1 MCWVILHLLILW
13 TSIGQASAE
22 NEVEVAPSCPGDQT
36 AFGRSCFA
44 FVSQRL
50 SFHTAQDWCEKR
62 GGHLA
67 FIPDKNTQNFL
78 EKHLDPDKDVWL
90 GMALTSSSSS
100 SSSSS
105 RNRQHVEGALSW
117 LDGSP
122 LTYTKWTR
130 SPQPDAACGHILR
143 SSSFQWESTND
154 CNQEMNFICQFES
167 GRRIVCAGHDT
178 SLQCSSKQVLMIDR
192 GFYGR
197 RNIHY
202 CRAGASAPP
211 SVQKECGWVDVK
223 ETIKAHCHGRRV
235 CNISKVRD
243 LMEELCPQLRSYL
256 SVEYHC
262 SDGLSLS
269 VRNVAAVFEDVVIE
283 VTLLANV
290 QDLLCRLQTGDGQ
303 TISFRPPE
311 GLKSRV
317 MHKYTNPRT
326 FVVKCDCSSPSG
338 HMHFTAHKMLSIQE
352 AVTQI
357 GAIRCYARKK
367 YFPET
372 QCRALY
378 GEAFHIQME
387 VKAGTNVAYRVQ
399 SGKQFLA
406 GLSVLQGNV
415 PKNITV
421 TAETAQQLGS
431 GCHRLTIYASNT
443 VTTSEVSSDLQ
454 VCVLEKISGL
464 QASILEDTVER
475 FGAHRVAVKVSLKH
489 GAPAHLSF
497 LMNGE
502 HSSLFETREMDLK
515 TGTYFVQCPAK
526 GCVQITIRAW
536 NAFSSQ
542 KIDSL
547 NDFNREQEKRL
558 VRDSRSVVT
567 ISASP
572 PSVSSQENFITL
584 SLSDQSVLDGVSKF
598 EWKCKGPCNCNDK
611 YTNDNSPKIKG
622 ECLEPFHF
630 NKYSLDL
637 KGSSPKLDIKDVCIT
652 LTPTLYNGN
661 DIRFTCTDGCVV
673 EEQIKDANIQMECD
687 NSCPKADWYIKETDD
702 EKKWDAQT
710 KDCYI
715 NANLIPL
722 VDKDAEKTSYRVK
735 KNKISEAKDQN
746 KDVTVVIIFGDQSNQ
761 TEGTPTTVEL
771 LSCFASP
778 STGTILDAFNLTCTT
793 LQPCAGCRFCF
804 TADYKELVCSESKEV
819 QTVFLPLGNSS
830 SNYSLPIAVTVTNG
844 SQSLNT
850 TFTVQVLDFT
860 PNPNSNDNLRAGVE
874 NALEKLKK
882 SGRLSGE
889 TVGQIFSSVAKNLN
903 NKPDASE
910 LREEMVDTMAN
921 IINEAPPSTPKDA
934 EAVAEGL
941 TALVQKGAELRVSV
955 QVSASSLFEILSLS
969 LMNMNVSRTE
979 DGRNQV
985 HTAASTIV
993 AGIDFMLYN
1002 SVMKNVS
1009 DALLSTL
1016 SNIQSA
1022 LLKLKE
1028 PNEGPTLIN
1037 TELIIVLVNRVTPDT
1052 LLAQNLSFI
1061 DSSQPN
1067 FSLPQLPTNLLPSEG
1082 PVDIRMLSLAKNPFS
1097 WNEKGNISGLIGS
1110 LSLSTE
1116 DGSGIPVE
1124 NLSEDIEIWLPRPA
1138 GEQVNTTVLDL
1149 GNYSTTIID
1158 VPSADTSLVIK
1169 MEPSLDP
1176 LPFQLYLGFTDYP
1189 TETNY
1194 VAMTQMPL
1202 QGTTEEE
1209 KYTWI
1214 VQPEELKGNTGV
1226 HYLVVRPIVGPG
1238 IKSIN
1243 ASLSVTPIA
1252 SSCRFWD
1259 ESILDWS
1266 TTGCKV
1272 GVKTT
1277 PMATQCLCNHL
1288 TFFGSS
1294 FFVTPNLVDP
1304 SQTAQLFATFAENPV
1319 VVCFVGALFVTY
1331 LLVVVW
1337 ARRKDIQDTAKVKV
1351 TVLHDNNPKD
1361 EYRYL
1366 LCVRTGHRIGA
1377 STSSQVIAT
1386 LLGAEGN
1393 SEPHH
1398 LTDQRKP
1405 LFERGAVDMFLIT
1418 TPSFLGE
1425 LQGIRLWHDNS
1436 GSHPAWYVANIMV
1449 QDLQTEQKWNFLC
1462 NSWLSLD
1469 MGDCC
1474 IDSIFPV
1481 STEEELK
1488 RFSNLFFMKTTRDF
1502 CDGHLWYS
1510 VVSRPAG
1517 SNFTCVQ
1524 RVSCCFSLLLCTM
1537 LTSIMFYGIP
1547 TDPSEQ
1553 DVARLADL
1561 LCKTSKNN
1569 IPTTESK
1576 FGAKEESEINTILS
1590 KMEDFIQE
1598 RHKAG
1603 DNRRFHLPE
1612 SGGHVNPPSV
1622 LEATK
1627 KKSNKTQHLYRKLCH
1642 IDKELSLLGPSSFQN
1657 PHSYTQALK
1666 QVQNMKRLIEDQ
1678 QFPPSHV
1685 KVDEPK
1691 KFRPAEVAASDG
1703 KGKKTLCCH
1712 GMLPWWFVFVGWL
1725 LVIAT
1730 SVVSGY
1736 FTMLYGLKFGKQ
1748 RSISWLVSMIISF
1761 FQSLLFIQPLKVIC
1775 LAVFF
1780 ALIIRK
1786 VEEEDL
1792 HNVEFVEEKRTGETK
1807 DHDASGMKRL
1817 LYEPPPPEAI
1827 ERMRRNKIM
1836 QQKAHALLKEILTYI
1851 GFLWMLLL
1859 VAYGQRDPNAFY
1871 LNQHI
1876 RSSFSGAASDSMSL
1890 QDVFTWANTTL
1901 LTNLFAEYPGFITDG
1916 NSKLVGNARVR
1927 QLRVKED
1934 SCQTAGL
1941 MHPLVADCNAPYSWD
1956 VEDMGSYDTGWNR
1969 SLQDNISASTS
1980 SPWKYQTQT
1989 QLRGRLFWGKTGFY
2003 RGGGFAVEL
2012 GPDLSNAS
2020 STLEYLFENKWLD
2033 MYTRAIFVEFTVYNA
2048 NVNLFCIITLLMETT
2063 AVGVF
2068 QFYSELQS
2076 IRLYQ
2081 STDGLFFFVMAAEII
2096 YLLFILYYM
2105 FLQAKLMRLQR
2116 WDYFRNKLNLLE
2128 LSIILLSM
2136 SAVAIFIRRTLLG
2149 NRDVAYYQTHKDQF
2163 ASFYDTATADQQL
2176 QYLIAFL
2183 VLLATVKCWNLL
2195 RLNPKMN
2202 LLTAAL
2208 QRAWTDI
2215 SSFLLIFGVLFVAY
2229 SVTSNLIYGWKLSS
2243 YKTFSDSLLTVISLQ
2258 AGIFNY
2264 DEVLN
2269 GDPVLGGLLV
2279 GSCVVFMTFVLLNL
2293 LISLVLVALNR
2304 EQLLHK
2310 PSEEEEV
2317 VDLLLSN
2324 IFSLIGIRY
2333 KDKKDTM
2340 TDSSGFALNNT
2351 KEITKSP

>member
-1 MCWVILHLLILW
+1 
-13 TSIGQASAE
+13 
-22 NEVEVAPSCPGDQT
+22 
-36 AFGRSCFA
+36 
-44 FVSQRL
+44 
-50 SFHTAQDWCEKR
+50 
-62 GGHLA
+62 
-67 FIPDKNTQNFL
+67 
-78 EKHLDPDKDVWL
+78 
-90 GMALTSSSSS
+90 MA
-100 SSSSS
+100 
-105 RNRQHVEGALSW
+105 
-117 LDGSP
+117 
-122 LTYTKWTR
+122 
-130 SPQPDAACGHILR
+130 
-143 SSSFQWESTND
+143 
-154 CNQEMNFICQFES
+154 
-167 GRRIVCAGHDT
+167 
-178 SLQCSSKQVLMIDR
+178 
-192 GFYGR
+192 
-197 RNIHY
+197 
-202 CRAGASAPP
+202 
-211 SVQKECGWVDVK
+211 
-223 ETIKAHCHGRRV
+223 
-235 CNISKVRD
+235 
-243 LMEELCPQLRSYL
+243 
-256 SVEYHC
+256 
-262 SDGLSLS
+262 
-269 VRNVAAVFEDVVIE
+269 
-283 VTLLANV
+283 
-290 QDLLCRLQTGDGQ
+290 
-303 TISFRPPE
+303 
-311 GLKSRV
+311 
-317 MHKYTNPRT
+317 
-326 FVVKCDCSSPSG
+326 
-338 HMHFTAHKMLSIQE
+338 
-352 AVTQI
+352 
-357 GAIRCYARKK
+357 
-367 YFPET
+367 
-372 QCRALY
+372 
-378 GEAFHIQME
+378 
-387 VKAGTNVAYRVQ
+387 
-399 SGKQFLA
+399 
-406 GLSVLQGNV
+406 
-415 PKNITV
+415 
-421 TAETAQQLGS
+421 
-431 GCHRLTIYASNT
+431 
-443 VTTSEVSSDLQ
+443 
-454 VCVLEKISGL
+454 
-464 QASILEDTVER
+464 
-475 FGAHRVAVKVSLKH
+475 
-489 GAPAHLSF
+489 
-497 LMNGE
+497 
-502 HSSLFETREMDLK
+502 
-515 TGTYFVQCPAK
+515 
-526 GCVQITIRAW
+526 
-536 NAFSSQ
+536 
-542 KIDSL
+542 
-547 NDFNREQEKRL
+547 
-558 VRDSRSVVT
+558 
-567 ISASP
+567 
-572 PSVSSQENFITL
+572 
-584 SLSDQSVLDGVSKF
+584 
-598 EWKCKGPCNCNDK
+598 
-611 YTNDNSPKIKG
+611 
-622 ECLEPFHF
+622 
-630 NKYSLDL
+630 
-637 KGSSPKLDIKDVCIT
+637 
-652 LTPTLYNGN
+652 
-661 DIRFTCTDGCVV
+661 
-673 EEQIKDANIQMECD
+673 
-687 NSCPKADWYIKETDD
+687 
-702 EKKWDAQT
+702 
-710 KDCYI
+710 
-715 NANLIPL
+715 
-722 VDKDAEKTSYRVK
+722 
-735 KNKISEAKDQN
+735 
-746 KDVTVVIIFGDQSNQ
+746 
-761 TEGTPTTVEL
+761 
-771 LSCFASP
+771 
-778 STGTILDAFNLTCTT
+778 
-793 LQPCAGCRFCF
+793 
-804 TADYKELVCSESKEV
+804 
-819 QTVFLPLGNSS
+819 
-830 SNYSLPIAVTVTNG
+830 
-844 SQSLNT
+844 
-850 TFTVQVLDFT
+850 
-860 PNPNSNDNLRAGVE
+860 
-874 NALEKLKK
+874 
-882 SGRLSGE
+882 
-889 TVGQIFSSVAKNLN
+889 
-903 NKPDASE
+903 
-910 LREEMVDTMAN
+910 
-921 IINEAPPSTPKDA
+921 
-934 EAVAEGL
+934 
-941 TALVQKGAELRVSV
+941 
-955 QVSASSLFEILSLS
+955 
-969 LMNMNVSRTE
+969 
-979 DGRNQV
+979 
-985 HTAASTIV
+985 
-993 AGIDFMLYN
+993 
-1002 SVMKNVS
+1002 
-1009 DALLSTL
+1009 
-1016 SNIQSA
+1016 
-1022 LLKLKE
+1022 
-1028 PNEGPTLIN
+1028 
-1037 TELIIVLVNRVTPDT
+1037 
-1052 LLAQNLSFI
+1052 
-1061 DSSQPN
+1061 
-1067 FSLPQLPTNLLPSEG
+1067 
-1082 PVDIRMLSLAKNPFS
+1082 
-1097 WNEKGNISGLIGS
+1097 
-1110 LSLSTE
+1110 
-1116 DGSGIPVE
+1116 
-1124 NLSEDIEIWLPRPA
+1124 
-1138 GEQVNTTVLDL
+1138 
-1149 GNYSTTIID
+1149 
-1158 VPSADTSLVIK
+1158 
-1169 MEPSLDP
+1169 
-1176 LPFQLYLGFTDYP
+1176 
-1189 TETNY
+1189 
-1194 VAMTQMPL
+1194 
-1202 QGTTEEE
+1202 
-1209 KYTWI
+1209 
-1214 VQPEELKGNTGV
+1214 
-1226 HYLVVRPIVGPG
+1226 
-1238 IKSIN
+1238 
-1243 ASLSVTPIA
+1243 
-1252 SSCRFWD
+1252 
-1259 ESILDWS
+1259 
-1266 TTGCKV
+1266 
-1272 GVKTT
+1272 
-1277 PMATQCLCNHL
+1277 
-1288 TFFGSS
+1288 
-1294 FFVTPNLVDP
+1294 
-1304 SQTAQLFATFAENPV
+1304 SQT
-1319 VVCFVGALFVTY
+1319 
-1331 LLVVVW
+1331 
-1337 ARRKDIQDTAKVKV
+1337 
-1351 TVLHDNNPKD
+1351 H
-1361 EYRYL
+1361 
-1366 LCVRTGHRIGA
+1366 
-1377 STSSQVIAT
+1377 VIAT

-1418 TPSFLGE
+1418 PRPPS
-1425 LQGIRLWHDNS
+1425 W
-1436 GSHPAWYVANIMV
+1436 GSCRA
-1449 QDLQTEQKWNFLC
+1449 
-1462 NSWLSLD
+1462 S
-1469 MGDCC
+1469 DCG
-1474 IDSIFPV
+1474 
-1481 STEEELK
+1481 TTTQAATLLEEELK

-1553 DVARLADL
+1553 VMDLGQFEFTWQQFMVGVQSSLIMFPINVLIVSIFRNTRPRETSCCGGRKKKPKSIQKDGTSSQMDTKAFLDIITKDVARLADL

-1576 FGAKEESEINTILS
+1576 FGPKEESEINTILS

-1598 RHKAG
+1598 RPKAG
-1603 DNRRFHLPE
+1603 DNRRFHLPGHLEKLHSLYSENKCTFSE

-1657 PHSYTQALK
+1657 PHSYSQALK

-1792 HNVEFVEEKRTGETK
+1792 HNVEFILSVEAPTGETK

>member
-1 MCWVILHLLILW
+1 
-13 TSIGQASAE
+13 
-22 NEVEVAPSCPGDQT
+22 
-36 AFGRSCFA
+36 
-44 FVSQRL
+44 
-50 SFHTAQDWCEKR
+50 
-62 GGHLA
+62 
-67 FIPDKNTQNFL
+67 
-78 EKHLDPDKDVWL
+78 
-90 GMALTSSSSS
+90 
-100 SSSSS
+100 
-105 RNRQHVEGALSW
+105 
-117 LDGSP
+117 
-122 LTYTKWTR
+122 
-130 SPQPDAACGHILR
+130 
-143 SSSFQWESTND
+143 
-154 CNQEMNFICQFES
+154 
-167 GRRIVCAGHDT
+167 
-178 SLQCSSKQVLMIDR
+178 
-192 GFYGR
+192 
-197 RNIHY
+197 
-202 CRAGASAPP
+202 
-211 SVQKECGWVDVK
+211 
-223 ETIKAHCHGRRV
+223 
-235 CNISKVRD
+235 
-243 LMEELCPQLRSYL
+243 
-256 SVEYHC
+256 
-262 SDGLSLS
+262 
-269 VRNVAAVFEDVVIE
+269 
-283 VTLLANV
+283 
-290 QDLLCRLQTGDGQ
+290 
-303 TISFRPPE
+303 
-311 GLKSRV
+311 
-317 MHKYTNPRT
+317 
-326 FVVKCDCSSPSG
+326 
-338 HMHFTAHKMLSIQE
+338 
-352 AVTQI
+352 
-357 GAIRCYARKK
+357 
-367 YFPET
+367 
-372 QCRALY
+372 
-378 GEAFHIQME
+378 
-387 VKAGTNVAYRVQ
+387 
-399 SGKQFLA
+399 
-406 GLSVLQGNV
+406 
-415 PKNITV
+415 
-421 TAETAQQLGS
+421 
-431 GCHRLTIYASNT
+431 
-443 VTTSEVSSDLQ
+443 
-454 VCVLEKISGL
+454 
-464 QASILEDTVER
+464 
-475 FGAHRVAVKVSLKH
+475 
-489 GAPAHLSF
+489 
-497 LMNGE
+497 
-502 HSSLFETREMDLK
+502 
-515 TGTYFVQCPAK
+515 
-526 GCVQITIRAW
+526 
-536 NAFSSQ
+536 
-542 KIDSL
+542 
-547 NDFNREQEKRL
+547 
-558 VRDSRSVVT
+558 
-567 ISASP
+567 
-572 PSVSSQENFITL
+572 
-584 SLSDQSVLDGVSKF
+584 
-598 EWKCKGPCNCNDK
+598 
-611 YTNDNSPKIKG
+611 
-622 ECLEPFHF
+622 
-630 NKYSLDL
+630 
-637 KGSSPKLDIKDVCIT
+637 
-652 LTPTLYNGN
+652 
-661 DIRFTCTDGCVV
+661 
-673 EEQIKDANIQMECD
+673 
-687 NSCPKADWYIKETDD
+687 
-702 EKKWDAQT
+702 
-710 KDCYI
+710 
-715 NANLIPL
+715 
-722 VDKDAEKTSYRVK
+722 
-735 KNKISEAKDQN
+735 
-746 KDVTVVIIFGDQSNQ
+746 
-761 TEGTPTTVEL
+761 
-771 LSCFASP
+771 
-778 STGTILDAFNLTCTT
+778 
-793 LQPCAGCRFCF
+793 
-804 TADYKELVCSESKEV
+804 
-819 QTVFLPLGNSS
+819 
-830 SNYSLPIAVTVTNG
+830 
-844 SQSLNT
+844 
-850 TFTVQVLDFT
+850 
-860 PNPNSNDNLRAGVE
+860 
-874 NALEKLKK
+874 
-882 SGRLSGE
+882 
-889 TVGQIFSSVAKNLN
+889 
-903 NKPDASE
+903 
-910 LREEMVDTMAN
+910 
-921 IINEAPPSTPKDA
+921 
-934 EAVAEGL
+934 
-941 TALVQKGAELRVSV
+941 
-955 QVSASSLFEILSLS
+955 
-969 LMNMNVSRTE
+969 
-979 DGRNQV
+979 
-985 HTAASTIV
+985 
-993 AGIDFMLYN
+993 
-1002 SVMKNVS
+1002 
-1009 DALLSTL
+1009 
-1016 SNIQSA
+1016 
-1022 LLKLKE
+1022 
-1028 PNEGPTLIN
+1028 
-1037 TELIIVLVNRVTPDT
+1037 
-1052 LLAQNLSFI
+1052 
-1061 DSSQPN
+1061 
-1067 FSLPQLPTNLLPSEG
+1067 
-1082 PVDIRMLSLAKNPFS
+1082 MLSLAKNPFS

-1124 NLSEDIEIWLPRPA
+1124 NLSEDIELIVDFYFFLRQIWLPRPA

-1176 LPFQLYLGFTDYP
+1176 LPFKLYLGFTDYP

-1194 VAMTQMPL
+1194 VAMAQMPL

-1351 TVLHDNNPKD
+1351 TVLYDNNPKD

-1462 NSWLSLD
+1462 NSWLALD

-1553 DVARLADL
+1553 VMDLGQFEFTWQQFMVGVQSSLIMFPINVLIVSIFRNTRPRETSCCGGRKKKSKSIQKDGTSSQMDTKAFLDIITKDVTRLADL

-1576 FGAKEESEINTILS
+1576 FGPKEESEINTILS

-1657 PHSYTQALK
+1657 PHSYSQALK

-1678 QFPPSHV
+1678 LFPPTHV

-1890 QDVFTWANTTL
+1890 EDVFTWANTTL

-1989 QLRGRLFWGKTGFY
+1989 QLRGRLFWGKTAFY
-2003 RGGGFAVEL
+2003 RGGGFVVEL